1 MSNPARAYPFA
12 KAPSARWADYL
23 ELTKPRLNF
32 LVVVTTIVGYA
43 MASQGHINWLIF
55 LDTLIGTT
63 LTAAG
68 ASALNQCIERDHDAR
83 MSRTSRRP
91 IPTGRVSPE
100 ESLYFGISLALIGT
114 VHLLLFVNT
123 LTALLG
129 VATLSSYVLIYTPL
143 KRTSSLCTLVGAIP
157 GAIPPVMGW
166 TASTGV
172 LSAESAALFAILF
185 LWQMPHFLAI
195 AILYRDDYA
204 AAGFRMLPVIDPAL
218 HATARQI
225 LLYTLALIPISLTPA
240 FLNMTGPIYPPIAL
254 LLGVVFLAFAATCA
268 RRKQRPD
275 ARRLFLASIIYLPLL
290 LTIMLIGKL

>member
-1 MSNPARAYPFA
+1 
-12 KAPSARWADYL
+12 
-23 ELTKPRLNF
+23 
-32 LVVVTTIVGYA
+32 
-43 MASQGHINWLIF
+43 
-55 LDTLIGTT
+55 
-63 LTAAG
+63 
-68 ASALNQCIERDHDAR
+68 
-83 MSRTSRRP
+83 
-91 IPTGRVSPE
+91 
-100 ESLYFGISLALIGT
+100 
-114 VHLLLFVNT
+114 
-123 LTALLG
+123 
-129 VATLSSYVLIYTPL
+129 
-143 KRTSSLCTLVGAIP
+143 
-157 GAIPPVMGW
+157 MGW